1 VRSEAALGVL
11 LLELHFPG
19 NHSLKEKRQPLTSLR
34 DVVQRRYRASFSEVA
49 HQDVWQRS
57 RILIAVA
64 GSSMSQVEEQVANI
78 ERYIHGRDD
87 FVVSMTMLRTVENV
101 AALWDLDA

>member
-1 VRSEAALGVL
+1 MRSEAALGVL
-11 LLELHFPG
+11 LLELHFPA

-34 DVVQRRYRASFSEVA
+34 DVVRRRYRASFSEVA
-49 HQDVWQRS
+49 YQDVWQRS

-64 GSSMSQVEEQVANI
+64 GSSMSQAEEQVADI

-87 FVVSMTMLRTVENV
+87 FVVSQTVLRTVETV
-101 AALWDLDA
+101 AALWDLD

>member
-19 NHSLKEKRQPLTSLR
+19 SHSLKEKRQPLTSVR
-34 DVVQRRYRASFSEVA
+34 DVVQRRYRASFSEVG

-57 RILIAVA
+57 RVLVAVT
-64 GSSMSQVEEQVANI
+64 GSSMSQGEGQLSGI
-78 ERYIHGRDD
+78 ERHIHGRDD
-87 FVVSMTMLRTVENV
+87 LVVSMTILRTVENV
-101 AALWDLDA
+101 IALWDLDG